1 MTTAVTASACEPLPA
16 SGWYGRANAAL
27 RTALRRG
34 LRFRLRCLM
43 LGHDDSFARE
53 PRRLMLRCAA
63 CGRETPG
70 WPIGPDRAVP
80 RTARPAS
87 PSPEQTVTSRSPVI
101 RSGPWRT
108 RWTARRDARDRQ
120 RQRLVAAAS
129 RAAEPQPDAGGAR
142 DAGRVQGRAALRA
155 VVHQSERWLDA
166 ARRVHTG
173 LGG

>member
-1 MTTAVTASACEPLPA
+1 MSAAVTASACGPLTA
-16 SGWYGRANAAL
+16 SGWSGRANAAL

-34 LRFRLRCLM
+34 LRFRLRCLI

-53 PRRLMLRCAA
+53 PRRLMLRCAT

-70 WPIGPDRAVP
+70 WPIGPEQARP
-80 RTARPAS
+80 RTARPTS
-87 PSPEQTVTSRSPVI
+87 SSPEHAVGSRSPVI

-142 DAGRVQGRAALRA
+142 DAGRVQGQAGLRA
-155 VVHQSERWLDA
+155 VVHQPERWLDA
-166 ARRVHTG
+166 ARRIHSG
-173 LGG
+173 LGR